1 MFKTFF
7 SKLRALLIIA
17 GAYLFSSS
25 VALAAQTAD
34 DRCAAF
40 KKQFGGAFDWVPL
53 QICTANGLVYFE
65 LQAFLM
71 IIGVVA
77 VVFIMIGGFWYLT
90 SAGNEEQAEK
100 GRKTLVNAVIGLAVV
115 LLAVMIV
122 RVVVNTLGVS
132 R

>member
-7 SKLRALLIIA
+7 SKLWTLLVVA
-17 GAYLFSSS
+17 GAYLVSSPI
-25 VALAAQTAD
+25 VLAAQTAD
-34 DRCAAF
+34 ERCTAF
-40 KKQFGGAFDWVPL
+40 KAQFGGAFDWVPV